1 MRPPEAWWRA
11 RGPDELGEGWQE
23 VVVVVVGARSA
34 MSKSPSAVPFAAA
47 VEETAVIWDEKL
59 RGEVK
64 QRLVG
69 EVGEMSESEESGVI
83 VWGIGMERVLWE
95 KSLVCLKVGDTRKGS
110 VRDL

>member
-1 MRPPEAWWRA
+1 
-11 RGPDELGEGWQE
+11 
-23 VVVVVVGARSA
+23 
-34 MSKSPSAVPFAAA
+34 
-47 VEETAVIWDEKL
+47 
-59 RGEVK
+59 
-64 QRLVG
+64 LVG